1 MQMQKFISNLARC
14 ALRVLASLTVLAGL
28 VVALLIH
35 RPEALVGVLAQDP
48 RPRYQDDPEREYGM
62 AFGEMNVRFTVA
74 GETLTV
80 TGIERKREK

>member
-35 RPEALVGVLAQDP
+35 RPKALVGVLYAALVTAGVAGCALLAGALVC
-48 RPRYQDDPEREYGM
+48 GM
-62 AFGEMNVRFTVA
+62 AARRR
-74 GETLTV
+74 
-80 TGIERKREK
+80 ERRARQA